1 MKINEIISEDSKMPK
16 SHISAT
22 PGMKKHPNLDN
33 SSPYAPWRFA
43 SMFVPSS
50 PDFEHEPDKLGP
62 SGQALVTAAYSKGD
76 HEIIDAAEKKFGTRS
91 VRMTSNGSVEQEDTN
106 KISPTAKRKKNKYG
120 V

>member
-1 MKINEIISEDSKMPK
+1 MKIIEIINEEGKLPK
-16 SHISAT
+16 SHVSAA
-22 PGMKKHPNLDN
+22 PGMKKHPGLDN

-43 SMFVPSS
+43 SMFIPSS

-76 HEIIDAAEKKFGTRS
+76 HAIIDAAEKKFGTKS
-91 VRMTSNGSVEQEDTN
+91 VRMTPDDSSEQEGTN
-106 KISPTAKRKKNKYG
+106 KVSPTAKRKKNKYG

>member
-1 MKINEIISEDSKMPK
+1 MKITEIINEEGKLPK

-22 PGMKKHPNLDN
+22 PGMKKHPGLDN

-50 PDFEHEPDKLGP
+50 PDFDHEPHKLGP

-76 HEIIDAAEKKFGTRS
+76 HEIIAAAEKRFGTKS
-91 VRMTSNGSVEQEDTN
+91 VSMTPAGSSEQDDTN
-106 KISPTAKRKKNKYG
+106 KTSPTAKRKKNKYG